1 MTISLLNIFFSL
13 ITLSASLSVFFLKKK
28 KKDPAP
34 YQIHLIS
41 EDIQSLPL
49 N

>member
-1 MTISLLNIFFSL
+1 MTISLLNIFFPL
-13 ITLSASLSVFFLKKK
+13 ITLSASLSVFFKK
-28 KKDPAP
+28 KKDQAP

>member
-1 MTISLLNIFFSL
+1 MTISLLNIFFPL
-13 ITLSASLSVFFLKKK
+13 ITLSASLSVFLKKK
-28 KKDPAP
+28 KKDQAP